1 MVKNEL
7 LYKTKY
13 KKYFLIIIVV
23 LIIDIFSKYW
33 IFNNLDLYKT
43 KQILSIL
50 NLFHVHNYGVA
61 FSLLSYQTIW
71 NRIFLSMLNIVI
83 ILLIFK
89 EILKAKQKM
98 EKLALCFIISGAIGN
113 LIDRI
118 YYGFVIDFIDIH
130 INTWHFATFNI
141 SDCSIMIGTLI
152 YIQNKYNIFKK
163 K

>member
-130 INTWHFATFNI
+130 INTWHFATFNM

>member
-1 MVKNEL
+1 MKNEL

-130 INTWHFATFNI
+130 INTWHFATFNM